1 MRDVVQTPTWDEPV
15 NQQADQQTHIL
26 KGMGHAKHPCG
37 PWMSSHYVSA
47 DEMPQVIRA
56 ALVDAGLS
64 ADALQCAE
72 LHGTGT
78 PLGDPIEVGALAA
91 VLTAAGERTAP
102 LLLGAAKAHR
112 GHAEPAAGA
121 SAVVRSDAR
130 HAGHAHINASPHC
143 LICVPCTC
151 RNQKQL

>member
-1 MRDVVQTPTWDEPV
+1 MCCRLPHEMRIT
-15 NQQADQQTHIL
+15 QQADHQPHVV
-26 KGMGHAKHPCG
+26 KGMGHAKLWAMDVEPLR
-37 PWMSSHYVSA
+37 SVDA
-47 DEMPQVIRA
+47 MPQVIRA

-64 ADALQCAE
+64 ADALPCAE